1 MKYIKRKTLYKT
13 RRETTMMNSVEIKNA
28 IRDTAARAFLNDHP
42 DALAING
49 KDYTFVIPV
58 EIEGKTYWAK
68 AGFTSCAYSD
78 TKSRPAF
85 NPETD
90 ATPALEAFDNMLAER
105 EANRLAREAKK
116 KEKAKSKDED
126 DE

>member
-1 MKYIKRKTLYKT
+1 
-13 RRETTMMNSVEIKNA
+13 MMNSVEIKNA
-28 IRDTAARAFLNDHP
+28 IRDTIARAFLNDHP

-58 EIEGKTYWAK
+58 EIEGKTYWGK
-68 AGFTSCAYSD
+68 AGFTSCQIVD
-78 TKSRPAF
+78 TKARPAF

-90 ATPALEAFDNMLAER
+90 ATPALEAFENMLAER

>member
-1 MKYIKRKTLYKT
+1 
-13 RRETTMMNSVEIKNA
+13 MMNSVEIKNT

-42 DALAING
+42 DALAVNG

-58 EIEGKTYWAK
+58 EVEGKTYWAK
-68 AGFTSCAYSD
+68 MGITSCTYND
-78 TKSRPAF
+78 TKARPAF
-85 NPETD
+85 NPDTD
-90 ATPALEAFDNMLAER
+90 ATPALEAFENMLEER

-116 KEKAKSKDED
+116 KEKSKSKNDGD

>member
-1 MKYIKRKTLYKT
+1 
-13 RRETTMMNSVEIKNA
+13 MMNTVEIKNA
-28 IRDTAARAFLNDHP
+28 IRDAVARAFLNDHP

-49 KDYTFVIPV
+49 KDYTYVVPV
-58 EIEGKTYWAK
+58 EIEGKTYWGK
-68 AGFTSCAYSD
+68 VGFTSCQIAD
-78 TKSRPAF
+78 TKARPAF

-90 ATPALEAFDNMLAER
+90 ATPALEAFENMLAER

>member
-1 MKYIKRKTLYKT
+1 
-13 RRETTMMNSVEIKNA
+13 MMNSVEIKNA

-42 DALAING
+42 NALAING

-68 AGFTSCAYSD
+68 AGFTSCAYCA

-85 NPETD
+85 DPDTD
-90 ATPALEAFDNMLAER
+90 AVPGLEAFENMLAER

>member
-1 MKYIKRKTLYKT
+1 
-13 RRETTMMNSVEIKNA
+13 MMNSVEIKNA
-28 IRDTAARAFLNDHP
+28 IRDTAARAFLNDPP

-68 AGFTSCAYSD
+68 AEFTSSAYSD
-78 TKSRPAF
+78 TKARPAF

-90 ATPALEAFDNMLAER
+90 ATPALEAFENMLEER

-116 KEKAKSKDED
+116 KEKAKPKDED

>member
-1 MKYIKRKTLYKT
+1 
-13 RRETTMMNSVEIKNA
+13 MMNSVEIKNA
-28 IRDTAARAFLNDHP
+28 IRDAAARAFLNDHP
-42 DALAING
+42 DALAIND

-68 AGFTSCAYSD
+68 VGITSCAYSN
-78 TKSRPAF
+78 TKTRPAF

-90 ATPALEAFDNMLAER
+90 ATPALEAFENMLAER

-116 KEKAKSKDED
+116 KEKSKSKDED

>member
-1 MKYIKRKTLYKT
+1 
-13 RRETTMMNSVEIKNA
+13 MMNSVEIKNA
-28 IRDTAARAFLNDHP
+28 IRDTITRAFLNDHP
-42 DALAING
+42 DALAVVG
-49 KDYTFVIPV
+49 KDYTFVVPV

-68 AGFTSCAYSD
+68 AGFTSCQIAS
-78 TKSRPAF
+78 TKARPAF

-90 ATPALEAFDNMLAER
+90 ATPGLEAFENMLAER

-116 KEKAKSKDED
+116 KEKSKSKDEND

>member
-1 MKYIKRKTLYKT
+1 
-13 RRETTMMNSVEIKNA
+13 MMNTVEIKNA
-28 IRDTAARAFLNDHP
+28 IRDAVARAFLNDHP

-49 KDYTFVIPV
+49 KDYTFVVPV
-58 EIEGKTYWAK
+58 EVEGKTYWGK
-68 AGFTSCAYSD
+68 AGFTSCQIAD
-78 TKSRPAF
+78 TKARPAF
-85 NPETD
+85 NPDTD
-90 ATPALEAFDNMLAER
+90 ATPALEAFENMLAER

>member
-1 MKYIKRKTLYKT
+1 
-13 RRETTMMNSVEIKNA
+13 MMNTVEIKNA

-58 EIEGKTYWAK
+58 EVEGKTYWAK
-68 AGFTSCAYSD
+68 AGFTSCQISA
-78 TKSRPAF
+78 TKARPAF
-85 NPETD
+85 NPDTD
-90 ATPALEAFDNMLAER
+90 ATPALEAFENMLEER

-116 KEKAKSKDED
+116 KEKSKSKNDDD

>member
-1 MKYIKRKTLYKT
+1 
-13 RRETTMMNSVEIKNA
+13 MMNSVEIKNT
-28 IRDTAARAFLNDHP
+28 IRDTIARAFLNDHP
-42 DALAING
+42 DALAVVG

-68 AGFTSCAYSD
+68 AGFTSCAYCA

-85 NPETD
+85 DPETD
-90 ATPALEAFDNMLAER
+90 ATPALEAFENMLEER

-116 KEKAKSKDED
+116 KEKAKSKDEN

>member
-1 MKYIKRKTLYKT
+1 
-13 RRETTMMNSVEIKNA
+13 MMNSVEIKNT

-42 DALAING
+42 DALAVNG

-58 EIEGKTYWAK
+58 EVEGKTYWAK
-68 AGFTSCAYSD
+68 MGITSCTYND
-78 TKSRPAF
+78 TKARPAF
-85 NPETD
+85 NPDTD
-90 ATPALEAFDNMLAER
+90 ATPALEAFENMLEER

-116 KEKAKSKDED
+116 KEKSKSKDED

>member
-90 ATPALEAFDNMLAER
+90 ATPALEAFENMLEER

>member
-1 MKYIKRKTLYKT
+1 
-13 RRETTMMNSVEIKNA
+13 MMNSVEIKNA
-28 IRDTAARAFLNDHP
+28 IRDAAARAFLNDHP
-42 DALAING
+42 DALAVVG
-49 KDYTFVIPV
+49 KDYTFVVPV
-58 EIEGKTYWAK
+58 EVEGKTYWAK
-68 AGFTSCAYSD
+68 VGITSCAYND

-90 ATPALEAFDNMLAER
+90 ATPAFEAFDNMLAER